1 MMNAITINLQS
12 VELTEEQFF
21 QLCANNRDLR
31 LERNAKGELIIMPP
45 TGGETGNRNARLT
58 QQLMNWTDQDG
69 TGIAFDSSTGFKLP
83 NGANRSPDGAWIP
96 LSRWQQLTQKE
107 KQKFIPLCPNFV
119 IELRSPTDKL
129 ADVQNKMQEYLDNG
143 TELGW
148 LINPQDQQVEIY
160 RQNQGIEV
168 LDQPNFLSGEN
179 VLPNFQ
185 LDLRAIFG
193 KENPA

>member
-31 LERNAKGELIIMPP
+31 LERNAQGELIIMPP
-45 TGGETGNRNARLT
+45 TGGETGNRNGRIT

-96 LSRWQQLTQKE
+96 LYRWQELTQKE
-107 KQKFIPLCPNFV
+107 KEKFIPLCPNFV

-129 ADVQNKMQEYLDNG
+129 IDVQNKMQEYLDNG

-168 LDQPNFLSGEN
+168 LDQPDFLSGEE

-185 LDLRAIFG
+185 LDLRAIW
-193 KENPA
+193 

>member
-168 LDQPNFLSGEN
+168 LDQPDFLSGEE

-185 LDLRAIFG
+185 LDLRAIW
-193 KENPA
+193 

>member
-31 LERNAKGELIIMPP
+31 LERNAQGELIIMPP

-96 LSRWQQLTQKE
+96 LSRWQELTQKQKE
-107 KQKFIPLCPNFV
+107 KFIPLCPNFV

-129 ADVQNKMQEYLDNG
+129 IDVQNKMQEYLDNG

-168 LDQPNFLSGEN
+168 LDQPDFLSGEE

-185 LDLRAIFG
+185 LDLRAIW
-193 KENPA
+193 

>member
-1 MMNAITINLQS
+1 
-12 VELTEEQFF
+12 
-21 QLCANNRDLR
+21 
-31 LERNAKGELIIMPP
+31 MPP

-96 LSRWQQLTQKE
+96 LYSWQELTQKQKE
-107 KQKFIPLCPNFV
+107 KFIPLCPNFV

-129 ADVQNKMQEYLDNG
+129 IDVQNKMQEYLDNG

-168 LDQPNFLSGEN
+168 LDQPDFLSGEE

-185 LDLRAIFG
+185 LDLRAIW
-193 KENPA
+193 

>member
-96 LSRWQQLTQKE
+96 LSRWQELTQKQKE
-107 KQKFIPLCPNFV
+107 KFIPLCPNFV

-129 ADVQNKMQEYLDNG
+129 TDVQNKMQEYLDNG

-168 LDQPNFLSGEN
+168 LDQSDFLSGEE

-185 LDLRAIFG
+185 LDLRAIW
-193 KENPA
+193 